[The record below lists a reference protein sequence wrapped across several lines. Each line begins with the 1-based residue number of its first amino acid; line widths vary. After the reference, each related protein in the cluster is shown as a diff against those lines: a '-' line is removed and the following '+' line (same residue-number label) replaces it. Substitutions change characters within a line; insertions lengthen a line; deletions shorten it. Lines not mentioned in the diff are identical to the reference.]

1 MSEWPAKKD
10 QPTEMTFRIIL
21 NAFGGAPLNKA
32 GSLLLDLLYSEAF
45 QSALLQKVEVLYGNF
60 INCQTNFLI
69 TLNGK
74 QPDAPEKL
82 LSILENP

>member
-1 MSEWPAKKD
+1 M
-10 QPTEMTFRIIL
+10 PTFKLTAFR
-21 NAFGGAPLNKA
+21 
-32 GSLLLDLLYSEAF
+32 SF
-45 QSALLQKVEVLYGNF
+45 QSALLQKVDVLYGYF

-82 LSILENP
+82 LSIPEYP

>member
-1 MSEWPAKKD
+1 
-10 QPTEMTFRIIL
+10 MTFRIIL
-21 NAFGGAPLNKA
+21 NAVGGTPLNKA
-32 GSLLLDLLYSEAF
+32 GSLLLNLLHLEAF
-45 QSALLQKVEVLYGNF
+45 QSALFQKVVELYSYLK
-60 INCQTNFLI
+60 NCQTIFSI

>member
-21 NAFGGAPLNKA
+21 NAVGGAPLNKA

-45 QSALLQKVEVLYGNF
+45 QSALLQKVVAL
-60 INCQTNFLI
+60 
-69 TLNGK
+69 
-74 QPDAPEKL
+74 
-82 LSILENP
+82 

>member
-45 QSALLQKVEVLYGNF
+45 QSALLQKVVAL
-60 INCQTNFLI
+60 
-69 TLNGK
+69 
-74 QPDAPEKL
+74 
-82 LSILENP
+82 